1 MWGKC
6 IRFNVFNLISGKMC
20 GKLKLSTE
28 IYGGSLIKDSIIADV
43 GIVCYYAIHK
53 SKVKIYI
60 SPTHRDFIFILP
72 CQLPI

>member
-20 GKLKLSTE
+20 GKLSTE

-43 GIVCYYAIHK
+43 GIVCYYAIQK
-53 SKVKIYI
+53 SKIKIHICTAYG
-60 SPTHRDFIFILP
+60 DFILILP
-72 CQLPI
+72 RQLSI